1 MEENYELN
9 SYIKQEVIH
18 FYKINKF
25 ILVILFFL
33 TACSSVPKYPSN
45 ACKIFGE
52 RYLWYKHVKKSS
64 EIYGAPIHI
73 ILAFVN
79 KESGFNRWAKP
90 KRTKLFKIVPYK
102 RPSSSFG
109 YSQAVKK
116 TWELYKTETNSPL
129 ALRTRWRD
137 SVFFI
142 SWYISKTNKINK
154 IPLNDAYRQ
163 YLNYYLGWGNY
174 AKKVYKTDKKAIIF
188 AKSVQKQSK
197 IYKSQLRECQK
208 NLNKK
213 YIIF

>member
-1 MEENYELN
+1 VQKKILN
-9 SYIKQEVIH
+9 KNLIYFV
-18 FYKINKF
+18 
-25 ILVILFFL
+25 VFFFV
-33 TACSSVPKYPSN
+33 ASCSSIPKNTSN
-45 ACKIFGE
+45 ACKLFGE

-64 EIYGAPIHI
+64 EMYGAPVHI

-90 KRTKLFKIVPYK
+90 KRTKLFKIIPYK

-116 TWELYKTETNSPL
+116 TWELYKTETDNPL
-129 ALRTRWRD
+129 ALRTRFKD
-137 SVFFI
+137 SVYFI

-154 IPLNDAYRQ
+154 IPLNDSYRQ

-174 AKKVYKTDKKAIIF
+174 AKKTYKTDKKAIIF
-188 AKSVQKQSK
+188 AKSVKKQSN
-197 IYKSQLRECQK
+197 IYKNQLKECQK
-208 NLNKK
+208 NLDKKK